1 MSEIS
6 LNTVENID
14 EVEQIILLTTCTTK
28 LHRYYMVTLHLL
40 DFHKHF
46 FPKFQPPPFLL
57 PSQDYDFN
65 LLVVVRTCKKS
76 NFGFMLRS
84 RLQQMKILK
93 QDVAK
98 NGNGREYSL
107 FWLSV
112 SLSMSFEKIKKIIKT
127 HYFSNFFIFISF
139 IYFSG
144 ICRTLDDL
152 CEPLYQSKWTNSKT
166 CTWTRL

>member
-1 MSEIS
+1 MEKIY
-6 LNTVENID
+6 
-14 EVEQIILLTTCTTK
+14 EVEQISTCTTK

-65 LLVVVRTCKKS
+65 LLVVVRTRKKS
-76 NFGFMLRS
+76 NFGFMLS
-84 RLQQMKILK
+84 SQLQQMKILK

-107 FWLSV
+107 LWLSV
-112 SLSMSFEKIKKIIKT
+112 SLSMSFEKIK
-127 HYFSNFFIFISF
+127 
-139 IYFSG
+139 
-144 ICRTLDDL
+144 R
-152 CEPLYQSKWTNSKT
+152 
-166 CTWTRL
+166 